1 MPLFVSSDWQYC
13 MCCAINQKEFFSK
26 LVVNLKKVPHKT
38 GNDVYCKQAI
48 ASKSNCNTSK
58 LKLALCACELFDSI
72 FFLFSN

>member
-38 GNDVYCKQAI
+38 GN
-48 ASKSNCNTSK
+48 
-58 LKLALCACELFDSI
+58 
-72 FFLFSN
+72 